1 MKIYKLAHNT
11 IEDKDYEVLI
21 NFLKKRKYLNQSKVT
36 REFEQ
41 KFSSFLGIKA
51 SIFVN
56 SGSSANLLMAQTLL
70 EGKYL
75 KNKVVVLPSL
85 SWSTTVSPYL
95 QLGYKII
102 LCDCDKENLGIDT
115 NHLEK
120 ICKKYNPG
128 LLVCVN
134 VLGHGNDYERILY
147 LKKKYKF

>member
-41 KFSSFLGIKA
+41 KFSSFLDLKA
-51 SIFVN
+51 SVFVN

-102 LCDCDKENLGIDT
+102 LCDCDKENL
-115 NHLEK
+115 
-120 ICKKYNPG
+120 
-128 LLVCVN
+128 
-134 VLGHGNDYERILY
+134 
-147 LKKKYKF
+147 